1 MAITYTW
8 TIPTCEHDIAT
19 GGINVVHWRCTASE
33 TVGSADLTYTASLR
47 HSGLTPDPSSPDFTP
62 YADVT
67 EAQAQGWVWDSVS
80 QADTEAALASK
91 IDAQKNPTEASG
103 NSMGSRIM
111 EMDALLNMVFA
122 AVISGLGWWIKS
134 QHDEIKRVTILLNRT
149 REEMA
154 KEYVT
159 KADSSE
165 VLSQIMNKFDR
176 LEEKID
182 RLMER

>member
-1 MAITYTW
+1 
-8 TIPTCEHDIAT
+8 
-19 GGINVVHWRCTASE
+19 
-33 TVGSADLTYTASLR
+33 
-47 HSGLTPDPSSPDFTP
+47 
-62 YADVT
+62 
-67 EAQAQGWVWDSVS
+67 
-80 QADTEAALASK
+80 
-91 IDAQKNPTEASG
+91 
-103 NSMGSRIM
+103 M

-122 AVISGLGWWIKS
+122 AVISGLGWWIKA
-134 QHDEIKRVTILLNRT
+134 QHDEIKRVQILLNRT
-149 REEMA
+149 REELA